1 MKVVSAPVITCRHCN
16 GSGKSVL
23 KGKALETYLAIGKGP
38 GKTIP
43 ELRNALGLN
52 GDDSTANKRIK
63 KLLKF
68 GVARRVRKQGY
79 LDRYAWVNGA

>member
-1 MKVVSAPVITCRHCN
+1 MKVVSPVVTCRHCN
-16 GSGKSVL
+16 GSGKVIL
-23 KGKALETYLAIGKGP
+23 KGKPLETYLAIGKGP

-43 ELRNALGLN
+43 ELRKELGLV

-68 GVARRVRKQGY
+68 GVAKRVRKQGY
-79 LDRYAWVNGA
+79 LDRYAWVNGD